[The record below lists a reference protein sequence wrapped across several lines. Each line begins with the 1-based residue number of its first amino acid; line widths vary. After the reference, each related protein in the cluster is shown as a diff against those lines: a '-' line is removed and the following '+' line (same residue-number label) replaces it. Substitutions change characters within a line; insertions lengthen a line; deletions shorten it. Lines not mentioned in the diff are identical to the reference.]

1 MIFQKNA
8 RLTVGEWMLVLC
20 SWKIIKSDFVFIFFF
35 LICIK
40 LSPIK
45 CTFYFICPN
54 AIVLSIINFQKLKDY
69 IFIRSFEKSWTWI
82 YMFLFRFF
90 HFTHANDY
98 VSCFIG
104 VFIFSPAI
112 ADTIEVKILFYKIY
126 LLLQDWQYSNVSLFK
141 NYNIAE
147 FIKKD
152 NKVFTSIKKGSWFMR
167 DLFYSYSFKKNIL
180 M

>member
-1 MIFQKNA
+1 M
-8 RLTVGEWMLVLC
+8 
-20 SWKIIKSDFVFIFFF
+20 FF
-35 LICIK
+35 
-40 LSPIK
+40 
-45 CTFYFICPN
+45 
-54 AIVLSIINFQKLKDY
+54 
-69 IFIRSFEKSWTWI
+69 W
-82 YMFLFRFF
+82 FF
-90 HFTHANDY
+90 
-98 VSCFIG
+98 G

-152 NKVFTSIKKGSWFMR
+152 NKVFTSIKKGSWFKG
-167 DLFYSYSFKKNIL
+167 DLFYSYSFRKNIL